1 MNCEASP
8 LMNCENPTSG
18 SHFSGES
25 TNELQMTFPNF
36 REFRIMSDNGIL
48 SDIVY
53 TRQARRMRRGT
64 G

>member
-36 REFRIMSDNGIL
+36 REFRIMSDKRIL
-48 SDIVY
+48 SDIILV
-53 TRQARRMRRGT
+53 RQARRIARET
-64 G
+64 W